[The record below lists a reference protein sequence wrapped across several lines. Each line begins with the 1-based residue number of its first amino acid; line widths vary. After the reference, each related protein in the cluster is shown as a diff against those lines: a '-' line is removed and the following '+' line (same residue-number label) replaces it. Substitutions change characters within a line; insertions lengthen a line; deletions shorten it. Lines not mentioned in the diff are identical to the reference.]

1 MKNSESK
8 SKLSNYPNSLIWIK
22 LIMIHGKLDMEDLA
36 NMPKPSRIISCVE
49 PNLGKSNIIKM
60 MLIHAEPPFER
71 IVIYHSD
78 PSSKEYNDIDAE
90 YIDYIPEVDF
100 WDEDIKHL
108 FILEDINFQRLNEI
122 KKILLIDITDVSVH
136 NIIYLYGQHFNVHFH
151 VLQK

>member
-1 MKNSESK
+1 
-8 SKLSNYPNSLIWIK
+8 
-22 LIMIHGKLDMEDLA
+22 
-36 NMPKPSRIISCVE
+36 
-49 PNLGKSNIIKM
+49 M